1 MENWTD
7 VKSGMLLAII
17 INRHKLG
24 ETDIVFTTSSSWS
37 SLTELY
43 IYTNIYINIAYATM
57 DLNMLMLL
65 VFLIMIE
72 GEYQEF

>member
-24 ETDIVFTTSSSWS
+24 EIDIVFTKGSSWN
-37 SLTELY
+37 SLTELFKL
-43 IYTNIYINIAYATM
+43 IAYTTM
-57 DLNMLMLL
+57 DLNMLVLL
-65 VFLIMIE
+65 VFLIMIK
-72 GEYQEF
+72 GEYNSD

>member
-43 IYTNIYINIAYATM
+43 IYIYIKSIRNNGFEYAHVISIPYN
-57 DLNMLMLL
+57 D
-65 VFLIMIE
+65 
-72 GEYQEF
+72 